1 MSSFNDGYSIRAY
14 GDMIIDE
21 ARFRPWMEALRRHVT
36 PDSVVLDIG
45 CGAGILSLLACQF
58 GARRV
63 FAVEPD
69 ASIEVA
75 KLCSS
80 NNPGAHRIEWIR
92 DLSTEIQLP
101 EPADIVVGDLHGT
114 MPFHAEN
121 IASMVDARKR
131 HLKPGGQLLPKR
143 DLLYAAPASA
153 PMETKNLETPWRC
166 NKIGLDLTAAL
177 PHVVNTWWRAKPQRV
192 SADQLLGTPAH
203 WGTVDYTGDAI
214 RSLDGELDWTI
225 EHDGR
230 VDGLYVWFDGVVDD
244 DLGFSNSPLNPELV
258 YGRAFFPLISPIT
271 VVSGDTMSTK
281 LAVRRMQD
289 DWIYRW
295 DTTITSAMGQEK
307 ASFRQST
314 FQMMPGQMDALRKS
328 ESRYL
333 PTLTEDGQIERAILE
348 QMDGTHA
355 LADIATDV
363 MQRFPAKFPNF
374 DQTLAT
380 VAKLSRRHG

>member
-1 MSSFNDGYSIRAY
+1 
-14 GDMIIDE
+14 MIIDE